1 MEKKIS
7 MARRVMVVLT
17 VIAGI
22 LTFSAGLYCYQWSDN
37 ERILYNQGL
46 AAYRSGDLQTAIKFS
61 DQALAAYKARR
72 QLTWT
77 ERFVFPK
84 PDKPLAAQA
93 AFLKGRALLK
103 AGQVE
108 PAVKAFKE
116 SLELNSGN
124 LYVGESLTEQEYQL
138 LREAAMV
145 VKYDLELLFKNSPE
159 QAEKQGKPKPGKGK
173 PDKGDKPVPG
183 EDPGNM
189 PGKGN
194 RDTI

>member
-7 MARRVMVVLT
+7 MGRRVMVVLT

-22 LTFSAGLYCYQWSDN
+22 LTFAAGLYCYQWSDN

-46 AAYRSGDLQTAIKFS
+46 AAYRSGDVQSAVKFS
-61 DQALAAYKARR
+61 DQALAAYKSRR
-72 QLTWT
+72 QSTWT
-77 ERFVFPK
+77 ERFIFPK
-84 PDKPLAAQA
+84 PDKELAAQA
-93 AFLKGRALLK
+93 AFLKAKSLLRANQ
-103 AGQVE
+103 AE

-116 SLELNSGN
+116 ALELNSGN
-124 LYVGESLTEQEYQL
+124 LYVGRDLTEKEYQEF
-138 LREAAMV
+138 REAAMV
-145 VKYDLELLFKNSPE
+145 IKYDLELLFKNNPE

>member
-46 AAYRSGDLQTAIKFS
+46 AAYRSGDVQSAVKFS
-61 DQALAAYKARR
+61 DQALAAFKARR
-72 QLTWT
+72 QSTWT
-77 ERFVFPK
+77 ERFIFPK
-84 PDKPLAAQA
+84 PDKELAAQA
-93 AFLKGRALLK
+93 AFLKAKSLLRANQ
-103 AGQVE
+103 AE

-116 SLELNSGN
+116 ALELNSGN
-124 LYVGESLTEQEYQL
+124 LYIGRDLTEKEYQEF
-138 LREAAMV
+138 REAAMV
-145 VKYDLELLFKNSPE
+145 IKYDLELLFKNNPD